1 MLDPV
6 PRSHLAFQ
14 SEESRR
20 VSDFFHNRLRGS
32 GNAMASLSGRFR
44 ARSAQSGGIVGDN
57 APGQQ
62 QQQQLSTGTPN
73 TVQNLGSTTRVIG
86 IPMNPRLTQ
95 AVREWNSE
103 LNNRRD
109 IIRDYTRGTAERV
122 PDHISARYRDAYANN
137 RMNWINEY
145 TNDTN
150 MRPDGVH
157 RHLDQL
163 NTDLQDLNNSDEA
176 QRFFN
181 AHGWR

>member
-32 GNAMASLSGRFR
+32 GNAMASLSGR
-44 ARSAQSGGIVGDN
+44 
-57 APGQQ
+57 QQ

-157 RHLDQL
+157 RHLDQI
-163 NTDLQDLNNSDEA
+163 EY
-176 QRFFN
+176 RFT
-181 AHGWR
+181 RSE

>member
-32 GNAMASLSGRFR
+32 GNAMASLSGR
-44 ARSAQSGGIVGDN
+44 QQQQ
-57 APGQQ
+57 QQ

-95 AVREWNSE
+95 AVREWNRE

-163 NTDLQDLNNSDEA
+163 NTDLEDLNNSDEA